1 MSTLKPTLS
10 FTPQYLPLDDKHM
23 IVAIQGPLAWSAI
36 DLHGPDHQSVS
47 HETLFELCD
56 SLVGTVTECAE
67 EALSEL
73 LSFARDLDYAS
84 QVATAAE
91 VSAMLG
97 TMAAEGMFDDVGMT
111 SETAD
116 ELAAQYEQE
125 RHQMEAEHLAQEA
138 MRPRKRAHAGR
149 VSDLLAR
156 SGGLR

>member
-1 MSTLKPTLS
+1 MSTSPLS

-36 DLHGPDHQSVS
+36 DLHGADHQSVS
-47 HETLFELCD
+47 HEALFELCD

-67 EALSEL
+67 EALSDL
-73 LSFARDLDYAS
+73 LSFARDLDYAR
-84 QVATAAE
+84 QIATAAE
-91 VSAMLG
+91 VQGLLNS
-97 TMAAEGMFDDVGMT
+97 MAAEGLFDGHGMT
-111 SETAD
+111 AETAD
-116 ELAAQYEQE
+116 ELAAQYENE
-125 RHQMEAEHLAQEA
+125 RLAMEAEHLAQEA